1 MNTETDRGHFGVTWH
16 KEHRLLPY
24 VRPVLST
31 ETIANFHNAG
41 YITNSAINFTV
52 EEYNEPTV
60 PLWATD
66 MDRIFGLFDQT
77 LKFTRLSQYDVIP
90 PHTQTHLSLI
100 HISEPTRPY

>member
-77 LKFTRLSQYDVIP
+77 SFNKELFFISLTPYPRT
-90 PHTQTHLSLI
+90 HT
-100 HISEPTRPY
+100 PT